1 MRREFVV
8 AVMSLWLLVGAIVVP
23 GVVCAL
29 DGGECNPIEV
39 ATLFNQR
46 VHVKCATNIGGFVFF
61 AVPTSSSDM
70 ANQVLS
76 LATIALANNKTLGIQ
91 FDKNDNSG
99 PAYGC
104 ALSDCRPLQ
113 GLQLFK

>member
-1 MRREFVV
+1 MKREIVLG
-8 AVMSLWLLVGAIVVP
+8 AVLIWLLGAAIVVP

-29 DGGECNPIEV
+29 DGGNCTPIEV

-46 VHVKCATNIGGFVFF
+46 VHVKCATNIGGFVYF

-76 LATIALANNKTLGIQ
+76 LATTALTNNKTLGIQ

-104 ALSDCRPLQ
+104 DLSDCRPLQ
-113 GLQLFK
+113 GLQLFR

>member
-1 MRREFVV
+1 MKREIVLVV
-8 AVMSLWLLVGAIVVP
+8 VLLWLLGGAIVVP
-23 GVVCAL
+23 GVASAL
-29 DGGECNPIEV
+29 DSGSCDPVEV
-39 ATLFNQR
+39 ATLYNQR
-46 VHVKCATNIGGFVFF
+46 VHVKCAANIGGFIYF

-70 ANQVLS
+70 ANQVLG
-76 LATIALANNKTLGIQ
+76 LATIALTNNKTLGIT

-104 ALSDCRPLQ
+104 DLSNCRPLQ